1 MVRCAIWYHLFNFK
15 NVKNTCGALIKI
27 DPCEKNNQKQISD
40 VDVGFTIN
48 QEIRSFKQVNKNVN
62 DGMIFQFKK

>member
-1 MVRCAIWYHLFNFK
+1 M
-15 NVKNTCGALIKI
+15 KNTCGALIKI